1 MGDLDLRFYL
11 SILWRR
17 SPYAIAIAVLVSA
30 AAVAL
35 AIVMPDVYRA
45 SGKILAEAPQIPVT
59 LARSTVTTDVAG
71 QLQML
76 QQQAM
81 TTDNLVALARKLNVY
96 GDESGELSNEDIAD
110 DMRARTAFELLP
122 LDPSQGPQGTT
133 VLTVSFDAGNATL
146 AADVVNELVAF
157 ILDSSTRQRTDR
169 AGDTLRFFTAEVD
182 RLKAELA
189 KIEANIL
196 KFKNDN
202 RDTLPDTLD
211 FRRNQQVN
219 LQERLMMLEREEAEL
234 RGRRG
239 KLVEAYE
246 TMGIVNNAAPV
257 TPEQQMLQDLNR
269 ALSDQLAI
277 FAENSP
283 NIQALR
289 KRIAALQQSMRST
302 TETKDSGTETR
313 RPLSPLDLQ
322 LSDIDERLRYIDQ
335 VKPGLAQN
343 IADLARTITAT
354 PRNAT
359 TLNALER
366 NRDNIQTQYNAAVA
380 SLAEASTGQQ
390 IEMRSKGVRFSI
402 LEPATPPESRLS
414 PNRKLIAAVGVL
426 GAGGL
431 GLGFIVLL
439 ELLNKTIRRPIELTQ
454 ALQIQPLATIPYIAS
469 PDDRRRVNPFRR
481 LAGLFGAKAAAV
493 ILLALSHTPLV
504 EGASHTT
511 FQFF

>member
-17 SPYAIAIAVLVSA
+17 SPWAIAIAALVST
-30 AAVAL
+30 AAVAV
-35 AIVMPDVYRA
+35 AIIMPDVYRA
-45 SGKILAEAPQIPVT
+45 SGKVLAEAPQIPVT

-81 TTDNLVALARKLNVY
+81 TTDNLVALARKLDIY
-96 GDESGELSNEDIAD
+96 GDEAGELSEEDIAD
-110 DMRARTAFELLP
+110 DMRDRTAFELLP

-133 VLTVSFDAGNATL
+133 VLTVSFDAGDAKL

-157 ILDSSTRQRTDR
+157 ILGSSTRQRTDR
-169 AGDTLRFFTAEVD
+169 AGDTLRFFTNEVD
-182 RLKAELA
+182 RLKTELT

-202 RDTLPDTLD
+202 RETLPDSLD

-219 LQERLMMLEREEAEL
+219 LQEKLMMLEREEAEL
-234 RGRRG
+234 RGRRS

-246 TMGIVNNAAPV
+246 STGIVNNAAPV

-289 KRIAALQQSMRST
+289 KRIAALQENMRSNT
-302 TETKDSGTETR
+302 RTSDSGTETR
-313 RPLSPLDLQ
+313 KPVSPLDLQ

-335 VKPGLAQN
+335 VKPELTKN
-343 IADLARTITAT
+343 IADLTRTIAAT
-354 PRNAT
+354 PQNAT

-402 LEPATPPESRLS
+402 LEPAIPPENRLK
-414 PNRKLIAAVGVL
+414 PKRKQIVAL
-426 GAGGL
+426 GILAAGGL
-431 GLGFIVLL
+431 GLGFVVLL
-439 ELLNKTIRRPIELTQ
+439 ELLNKTIRRPIELAQ
-454 ALQIQPLATIPYIAS
+454 ALQIQPLATIPYIPS
-469 PDDRRRVNPFRR
+469 PDDRPRAKLIRR
-481 LAGLFGAKAAAV
+481 LAGIGGTTAAGG
-493 ILLALSHTPLV
+493 ILLALNCVTTMESMSHSSL
-504 EGASHTT
+504 
-511 FQFF
+511 QFL

>member
-30 AAVAL
+30 IAVVAA
-35 AIVMPDVYRA
+35 IMMPEVYRA
-45 SGKILAEAPQIPVT
+45 SGKILAEAPQIPAN

-81 TTDNLVALARKLNVY
+81 TTDNLVALARKLHVY
-96 GDESGELSNEDIAD
+96 GNDADKLSNEDIAE
-110 DMRARTAFELLP
+110 DMRARTIFEPLP
-122 LDPSQGPQGTT
+122 LDALQGPQGTT
-133 VLTVSFDAGNATL
+133 VLTVSFDAGNAAL

-157 ILDSSTRQRTDR
+157 ILGSSMRQRTDR
-169 AGDTLRFFTAEVD
+169 AGDTLRFFTNEVD
-182 RLKAELA
+182 RLKSELTR
-189 KIEANIL
+189 IEANIL

-219 LQERLMMLEREEAEL
+219 LQEKLMILEREEAEL
-234 RGRRG
+234 RSRRS
-239 KLVEAYE
+239 KVVQAYE
-246 TMGIVNNAAPV
+246 SNGLVANATPV

-289 KRIAALQQSMRST
+289 KRIAAIQASMRENSKPT
-302 TETKDSGTETR
+302 VSGAETR
-313 RPLSPLDLQ
+313 KTLSPLDLQ
-322 LSDIDERLRYIDQ
+322 LSDIDDRLTYIEQ
-335 VKPGLAQN
+335 VKPGLEQN
-343 IADLARTITAT
+343 LADMARTIAAT
-354 PRNAT
+354 PQNAT

-366 NRDNIQTQYNAAVA
+366 NRDNILTQYNAAVA

-402 LEPATPPESRLS
+402 LEPAVPPESRLS
-414 PNRKLIAAVGVL
+414 PNRKRIAALGVL

-469 PDDRRRVNPFRR
+469 PDDKPRAKLIRRFTGR
-481 LAGLFGAKAAAV
+481 FGPSAAA
-493 ILLALSHTPLV
+493 ILFLASNHSGILD
-504 EGASHTT
+504 ASGT
-511 FQFF
+511 FLRLL